1 MNKFTAYVIGVG
13 LLALWPVVTLVRTFI
28 ESASG
33 YAADASSVILVT
45 LLIYVAA
52 GVVIVAPAWVI
63 NQVIVFLVK
72 HTIIQAFT
80 PKARRDQ

>member
-63 NQVIVFLVK
+63 NLTVSFFSSHPI
-72 HTIIQAFT
+72 
-80 PKARRDQ
+80 